1 MLFITWIASPTKEG
15 CHWQVGAENCQT
27 GQLAN
32 PAWYPQPTIA
42 TTDIQEAVVVGLA
55 TDIKSQWRH
64 NWKSAQVVNSYL
76 VCNPTIRQLGFNLSR
91 QQWSLLNR
99 FRTEQT
105 LRCLQKEMATH
116 RHWSVSLW
124 WYPDDGPHCWI
135 LSSDKA
141 ERQLIP
147 AYTLQTKP
155 LFRGR
160 PIMVHDTHMRR
171 RRLCVCNLPKKIMW
185 MLSTKV
191 NLEKSV
197 EIRNESF
204 MYFTLSP

>member
-124 WYPDDGPHCWI
+124 WYPDDGPHCRI

-147 AYTLQTKP
+147 ATLCRQSRCFVADQLWFMTRIWEEEDYVYAIY
-155 LFRGR
+155 L
-160 PIMVHDTHMRR
+160 
-171 RRLCVCNLPKKIMW
+171 RRLCGCYLPK
-185 MLSTKV
+185 LT
-191 NLEKSV
+191 
-197 EIRNESF
+197 
-204 MYFTLSP
+204 